1 MKRNLNLKTDE
12 SAAATELG
20 YVFTFLL
27 GLLLLSLYSL
37 WAWDIENATRERWSE
52 VALTENVERVGSA
65 IERADAVAR
74 INPNATYSEN
84 IELLSVEQSSVN
96 IIMLLDEEILIINHP
111 SFKSPFEFEL
121 TSASPA
127 THTGEI
133 NLKGESSIWVHMNE
147 GVIEIS
153 NKPLN

>member
-1 MKRNLNLKTDE
+1 MNKNINLKNDE

-27 GLLLLSLYSL
+27 GLLLLSLYSF
-37 WAWDIENATRERWSE
+37 WAWDIENSTRERWSE

-65 IERADAVAR
+65 IERADAVSR
-74 INPNATYSEN
+74 INPNATYSEQ
-84 IELLSVEQSSVN
+84 IDLLNVEQASVN
-96 IIMLLDEEILIINHP
+96 IIMLLDDEKLLITHP
-111 SFKSPFEFEL
+111 SFKNPFEFKL
-121 TSASPA
+121 TSAAPT
-127 THTGEI
+127 THLGEI
-133 NLKGESSIWVHMNE
+133 NLKGESSIWVHMTN